1 MTHDI
6 THCCGQGCPLKE
18 TCLRYTGEVVGKQDF
33 FTRLPYGLI
42 SLNCKYYLDDRPSE
56 EKIRQL
62 AYQLWETSDR
72 QEDNSLTYWL
82 AARKQ
87 LLDNLRNS

>member
-1 MTHDI
+1 
-6 THCCGQGCPLKE
+6 
-18 TCLRYTGEVVGKQDF
+18 
-33 FTRLPYGLI
+33 
-42 SLNCKYYLDDRPSE
+42 LDDRPSE